1 MTFSMIARCPDTGH
15 LGVVVSTYT
24 PAAARAMCV
33 CSPGRGIAVV
43 QALGSAALL
52 ERAGKLLEVNADAGW
67 IVEALALSDSHP
79 QLRQLAA
86 VDASG
91 RVAART
97 GAGNPSWAGHVLGD
111 GYVAAGN
118 VLVGEKVVA
127 DMAGAFEAAA
137 GQPLGDRLMKA
148 IEAGRDAGG
157 QPEGQTSAGIRVYDT
172 SPYAAIDLRI
182 DAAIEPIGELR
193 RLYDWF
199 KPLPAYYATQAK
211 QPTGQRWWQYMNE
224 IGHGSWADWLK
235 KERA

>member
-1 MTFSMIARCPDTGH
+1 MTFSLIARCPDTGR

-24 PAAARAMCV
+24 PAAARAISV
-33 CSPGRGIAVV
+33 CAPGGGIVVV
-43 QALGSAALL
+43 QALGSAELL
-52 ERAGKLLEVNADAGW
+52 ERAGKLLDVNADAAW
-67 IVEALALSDSHP
+67 IVEALSLSDSHP
-79 QLRQLAA
+79 ELRQLAA
-86 VDASG
+86 VDAAG
-91 RVAART
+91 RAAART
-97 GAGNPSWAGHVLGD
+97 GAKNPAWAGHIVGD

-118 VLVGEKVVA
+118 VLVGERVVA
-127 DMAGAFEAAA
+127 DMAKAFEASA
-137 GQPLGDRLMKA
+137 GEPLGDRLMKA

-199 KPLPAYYATQAK
+199 KPLPAYYATQTK

-224 IGHGSWADWLK
+224 IGHGSWKDWLA
-235 KERA
+235 RRGG